1 METNI
6 SDNCDVCDVL
16 AGGVVLFR
24 QYCQPNPEK
33 KCQSLIKEFQKG
45 NMSLDQLGKRLGA
58 SPEFLKTFGV
68 DSRVTPR
75 EIIERK

>member
-1 METNI
+1 MEANT
-6 SDNCDVCDVL
+6 SCDICDL
-16 AGGVVLFR
+16 SAGAIILLK

-33 KCQSLIKEFQKG
+33 KCKRLIKEFQQG
-45 NMSLDQLGKRLGA
+45 NMTLNELGQKLGA
-58 SPEFLKTFGV
+58 SLQFVKSFGV

>member
-6 SDNCDVCDVL
+6 SDSCDVCDVL
-16 AGGVVLFR
+16 AGATVLFR

-45 NMSLDQLGKRLGA
+45 SLDELGKKLGA
-58 SPEFLKTFGV
+58 EPKFLKSFGV
-68 DSRVTPR
+68 DPRVTPK
-75 EIIERK
+75 EIIKREG